1 MGYKRKKPAGI
12 AGFFNQV
19 RISAIVPGKTIA
31 WEDLLMRY
39 KGELLILNNIIK
51 LSNVRFHL
59 SGVAYLRINVKWE
72 GKFRQFFDQK
82 SA

>member
-1 MGYKRKKPAGI
+1 MGIKKKNLPGLQV
-12 AGFFNQV
+12 FFNQV

-31 WEDLLMRY
+31 WEDLLMRC
-39 KGELLILNNIIK
+39 KGELLILNIIIK
-51 LSNVRFHL
+51 LSNVRFYL